1 VSKSSHDEAEPSA
14 SSEAMEPITSPRPPE
29 STAPTSST
37 PTSST
42 PTSSTPPSST
52 RSRWAAPSLALLAFA
67 LCFVNAWVSDDAY
80 ITFRVVENVLRG
92 KGVVWNP
99 GERVMVYTHPLWLAL
114 LLPTSAVL
122 GVWWASVSLGLAF
135 TAGSLCLY
143 ARELASD
150 PWKAA
155 LVLGAFALAKSTVH
169 FATSGLETS
178 LLVFLTLTV
187 LLRADRLRLTPRT
200 RDERVSTVRDL
211 RHLALLVAAL
221 ALTRPD
227 APLLVLPAC
236 VLAFHRTR
244 ALRLRTRLRAL
255 APAVALL
262 VALGLVAA
270 FVYGHPLPNTALAK
284 LGHGVPRGELLRQ
297 GMAYLASVVAW
308 DPVVVVVIVLALVAG
323 RAHRAWTL
331 GIALHL
337 AYVTWIGGD
346 FMNGRFYLVP
356 FAASL
361 LVLARTPLPGPRV
374 LGPTVVALILLG
386 TVAAERPPFDVLLPN
401 ARFGADQSVNGVGVA
416 DEQRYYLLATGL
428 FHGAHPPRHVNYRS
442 GTRLRAGDVIVAR
455 AIGFLGY
462 GAADRAT
469 VIDPIALA
477 DPFLARFPAAHDPSW
492 RVGHI
497 RRALPAGYEASVR
510 TGECAME
517 PALCDAWRDVR
528 LVTRG
533 ALFSPERRAA
543 LWRVWS
549 GRFDDGV
556 DVERIFVNVEP

>member
-1 VSKSSHDEAEPSA
+1 MSASSKDEEANA
-14 SSEAMEPITSPRPPE
+14 SSEAMDSGASTSATTSP
-29 STAPTSST
+29 STSTSAST
-37 PTSST
+37 TTSPSPST
-42 PTSSTPPSST
+42 SA
-52 RSRWAAPSLALLAFA
+52 RSRWVAPSLALLAFA
-67 LCFVNAWVSDDAY
+67 LCVVNAWVSDDAY

-92 KGVVWNP
+92 DGLVWNP

-114 LLPTSAVL
+114 LVPASAVV
-122 GVWWASVSLGLAF
+122 GGWWASVGLGLAF
-135 TAGSLCLY
+135 TAGSLRLY
-143 ARELASD
+143 ARELVNDSWSSSAVD
-150 PWKAA
+150 PADPAKAA
-155 LVLGAFALAKSTVH
+155 LVLGAFALAKTTLH
-169 FATSGLETS
+169 FATSGLETA
-178 LLVFLTLTV
+178 LLVFLTLIV
-187 LLRADRLRLTPRT
+187 LVRA
-200 RDERVSTVRDL
+200 ERVSTAREL

-236 VLAFHRTR
+236 VLAFRRTR
-244 ALRLRTRLRAL
+244 ALGLRHQLRAL
-255 APAVALL
+255 APAFALL
-262 VALGLVAA
+262 VVLALVAA

-284 LGHGVPRGELLRQ
+284 LGHGVPRAELLRQ

-308 DPVVVVVIVLALVAG
+308 DPVVVVVIVLALVIG

-356 FAASL
+356 FAVSL
-361 LVLARTPLPGPRV
+361 LVLARSTLPGPRV
-374 LGPTVVALILLG
+374 LAPTVIALILLG

-442 GTRLRAGDVIVAR
+442 GTQLREGDVIVAR

-497 RRALPAGYEASVR
+497 RRALPAGYEESVR
-510 TGECAME
+510 TNECTME

-533 ALFSPERRAA
+533 PLFDEARRAA

-556 DVERIFVNVEP
+556 DVERVFVNAEP

>member
-1 VSKSSHDEAEPSA
+1 MSASSKDEEANA
-14 SSEAMEPITSPRPPE
+14 SSEATDSSAPSSATTSTTA
-29 STAPTSST
+29 STST
-37 PTSST
+37 PTS
-42 PTSSTPPSST
+42 TSA
-52 RSRWAAPSLALLAFA
+52 RSRWVAPSLALLAFA
-67 LCFVNAWVSDDAY
+67 LCVVNAWVSDDAY
-80 ITFRVVENVLRG
+80 ITFRVIENVLRG
-92 KGVVWNP
+92 DGLVWNP
-99 GERVMVYTHPLWLAL
+99 SERVMVYTHPLWFAL
-114 LLPTSAVL
+114 LVPTSAVF
-122 GVWWASVSLGLAF
+122 GVWWASVGLGLAF
-135 TAGSLCLY
+135 TAGSLRLY

-150 PWKAA
+150 PWKAT
-155 LVLGAFALAKSTVH
+155 LVLGAFALAKTTLH
-169 FATSGLETS
+169 FATSGLETA
-178 LLVFLTLTV
+178 LLVFLTLIV
-187 LLRADRLRLTPRT
+187 LLRAERLRLTPQT
-200 RDERVSTVRDL
+200 RDELASTAHDL

-236 VLAFHRTR
+236 VLAFRRTR
-244 ALRLRTRLRAL
+244 ALGLRHQLRAL
-255 APAVALL
+255 APAFALL
-262 VALGLVAA
+262 VMLALLAA
-270 FVYGHPLPNTALAK
+270 FVYGYPLPNTALAK

-308 DPVVVVVIVLALVAG
+308 DPVVVVVIVLALVVG
-323 RAHRAWTL
+323 RTHRAWTL

-356 FAASL
+356 FAVSL
-361 LVLARTPLPGPRV
+361 LVLARTSLPGPRV
-374 LGPTVVALILLG
+374 LAPTVLALILLG
-386 TVAAERPPFDVLLPN
+386 TVASERPPFDVLLPN

-442 GTRLRAGDVIVAR
+442 GTQLREGDVIVAR

-492 RVGHI
+492 RVGHV
-497 RRALPAGYEASVR
+497 RRALPAGYEDSVR
-510 TGECAME
+510 TGQCVME

-533 ALFSPERRAA
+533 PLFSPERRAA

-556 DVERIFVNVEP
+556 DVERVFVNAEP